1 MTEGYADDLVVLSG
15 FSGQSMGADDG
26 GPRNIVAG
34 QFIDAAAGTPEG
46 ESFDTDDDGDFGD
59 APVTSNIS
67 TGM

>member
-15 FSGQSMGADDG
+15 FSGQYMGADDG

-34 QFIDAAAGTPEG
+34 QFIDAAAGTPE
-46 ESFDTDDDGDFGD
+46 EEFEDTDDDDFED